1 MPDPRRITE
10 QPKKSR
16 IEKYASSIMVSLS
29 ASIMAVQLQTI
40 TGRKGQ
46 RMKLLYLMNYWPG
59 LFITDLFREIQ
70 WLQERGHSVAV
81 VSLGIR
87 GPHSFESETR
97 DHVEL
102 ARFDVDGVPVLQL
115 DARSMGHAAV
125 VREAAAFA
133 RKHEMELAVATEARL
148 PGEVA
153 CDLYMTSGLPFA
165 VRMRGGDVHSN
176 PSPRLA
182 EMLQH
187 ASAVCPMSQFLAEI
201 LIGKRT
207 LKKTPAGI
215 PIQVSPGK
223 LHLMTGSL
231 AASFL
236 ANKPNTQRDDIQ
248 IVGAIGRAVPI
259 KRFPDII
266 HAVAGLV
273 TDFPGLR
280 LKIVG
285 GGELLP
291 ELQALAEQAGISDRF
306 EITGFHK
313 WTEIIPLVRDFHI
326 YVQASELEAFP
337 LSLLEAGFQGIPMVL
352 SKVGSYEQMVEP
364 GVNGYWFEPGDIAA
378 LREHLRTL
386 LLAGAA
392 RREQMGKETL
402 RILEQFTEENVLPKI
417 EAIFQNAISYKN
429 GMGLGAVS

>member
-1 MPDPRRITE
+1 
-10 QPKKSR
+10 
-16 IEKYASSIMVSLS
+16 
-29 ASIMAVQLQTI
+29 
-40 TGRKGQ
+40 
-46 RMKLLYLMNYWPG
+46 MKLLYLMNYWPG

-70 WLQERGHSVAV
+70 WLRHRGHSVAV

-102 ARFDVDGVPVLQL
+102 TKFGVDDVPVLQL
-115 DARSMGHAAV
+115 DARSTGHGEII
-125 VREAAAFA
+125 REAAAFA
-133 RKHEMELAVATEARL
+133 HKHETELAVATEARL

-153 CDLYMTSGLPFA
+153 CNLHLDSGIPFV

-176 PSPRLA
+176 TSPWLA

-187 ASAVCPMSQFLAEI
+187 ASAVCPMSQFLADI
-201 LIGKRT
+201 LTGKRI
-207 LKKTPAGI
+207 LKKAPSGI
-215 PIQVSPGK
+215 PAKVSSAK
-223 LHLMTGSL
+223 LHLIPGSL
-231 AASFL
+231 ASSFL
-236 ANKPNTQRDDIQ
+236 AGRPIAQSDDTQVI
-248 IVGAIGRAVPI
+248 GAIGRAVPI

-266 HAVAGLV
+266 HAIAGLV
-273 TDFPGLR
+273 ADFPGLR

-291 ELQALAEQAGISDRF
+291 ELQELAARAGIGDRF

-313 WTEIIPLVRDFHI
+313 WTEIIPLVREFHI

-337 LSLLEAGFQGIPMVL
+337 LSLLEAGFQGLPMVL
-352 SKVGSYEQMVEP
+352 SKVGSYQQMVEP
-364 GVNGYWFEPGDIAA
+364 GVNGYWFDPGDIAA
-378 LREHLRTL
+378 LREHLRAL

-402 RILEQFTEENVLPKI
+402 KIMEQFTEETILPQI
-417 EAIFQNAISYKN
+417 EAIFQNALSHGN
-429 GMGLGAVS
+429 QRELPAVSQLVPGHAP

>member
-1 MPDPRRITE
+1 
-10 QPKKSR
+10 
-16 IEKYASSIMVSLS
+16 
-29 ASIMAVQLQTI
+29 
-40 TGRKGQ
+40 
-46 RMKLLYLMNYWPG
+46 MKLLYLVNYWPG

-70 WLQERGHSVAV
+70 WLRQREHSVAV

-87 GPHSFESETR
+87 GPHSFESQTR
-97 DHVEL
+97 GHVEL
-102 ARFDVDGVPVLQL
+102 TKFGVDDVPVLQL
-115 DARSMGHAAV
+115 DARNTGHGQIIGD
-125 VREAAAFA
+125 AAAFA
-133 RKHEMELAVATEARL
+133 HKHGTELSVVTEARL

-153 CDLYMTSGLPFA
+153 CDLHLDSGIPF
-165 VRMRGGDVHSN
+165 VLRMRGGDVHSN

-187 ASAVCPMSQFLAEI
+187 ASAVCPMSQFLADI
-201 LIGKRT
+201 LTGKRT
-207 LKKTPAGI
+207 LKKAPAGI
-215 PIQVSPGK
+215 PAEVSSAK
-223 LHLMTGSL
+223 LHLMPGSL
-231 AASFL
+231 ASSFL
-236 ANKPNTQRDDIQ
+236 AGQPIAQSDDTQV
-248 IVGAIGRAVPI
+248 VGAIGRAVPI

-273 TDFPGLR
+273 ADFPGLR

-291 ELQALAEQAGISDRF
+291 ELQVLAARAGLGDRF

-313 WTEIIPLVRDFHI
+313 WTEIIPLIRDFHI

-337 LSLLEAGFQGIPMVL
+337 LSLLEAGFQGLPMVL

-364 GVNGYWFEPGDIAA
+364 GVNGYWFDPGDVTA

-392 RREQMGKETL
+392 GREKMGKETL
-402 RILEQFTEENVLPKI
+402 KIMEQFTEETVLPQI
-417 EAIFQNAISYKN
+417 EAIFQNAINHESESE
-429 GMGLGAVS
+429 LPSVSQCVSGQAQS

>member
-1 MPDPRRITE
+1 
-10 QPKKSR
+10 
-16 IEKYASSIMVSLS
+16 
-29 ASIMAVQLQTI
+29 
-40 TGRKGQ
+40 
-46 RMKLLYLMNYWPG
+46 MKLLYLMNYWPG
-59 LFITDLFREIQ
+59 LFIADLVREIQ
-70 WLQERGHSVAV
+70 WLRERGHSVGI

-102 ARFDVDGVPVLQL
+102 TKFGVDDVPVLQL
-115 DARSMGHAAV
+115 DARSTGHGEII
-125 VREAAAFA
+125 REAAAFA
-133 RKHEMELAVATEARL
+133 RTHETELAVATEARL

-153 CDLYMTSGLPFA
+153 CDLHLDSGIPFV

-176 PSPRLA
+176 TSSRLA

-187 ASAVCPMSQFLAEI
+187 ASAVCPMSQFLADI
-201 LIGKRT
+201 LTGKRT
-207 LKKTPAGI
+207 LKKMPAGI
-215 PIQVSPGK
+215 PVEVSSAK

-231 AASFL
+231 ASSFL
-236 ANKPNTQRDDIQ
+236 AHRTIAQSDDAQVI
-248 IVGAIGRAVPI
+248 GAIGRAVPV

-273 TDFPGLR
+273 ADFPGLR

-291 ELQALAEQAGISDRF
+291 ELQELAARAGIGERF

-313 WTEIIPLVRDFHI
+313 WTEIIPLVREFHI
-326 YVQASELEAFP
+326 YVQASELEGFP
-337 LSLLEAGFQGIPMVL
+337 LSLLEAGFQGLPMVL
-352 SKVGSYEQMVEP
+352 SKVGSYEQMVKP
-364 GVNGYWFEPGDIAA
+364 GVNGYWFDPGDVAA
-378 LREHLRTL
+378 LREHLRAL

-402 RILEQFTEENVLPKI
+402 KIMEQFTEETVLPQI
-417 EAIFQNAISYKN
+417 EAILQNAIS
-429 GMGLGAVS
+429 LGSEMKLTAVSQRVPSQAP